1 MSDLY
6 DTDIVIWSE
15 RQAALLRRM
24 AAGERVNDQVDWEN
38 VAEEIEALGVSDRR
52 ELRNRVRTILVHLLK
67 LEVSPAAEPRP
78 GWRETV
84 REQRRQL
91 RTLLDESPSLRPTLP
106 AVLGSEL
113 PEARQQVIASLAD
126 HNEQPRLDP
135 AGLTYT
141 DDQVLDPWLP
151 DGPD

>member
-6 DTDIVIWSE
+6 DTDVVIWSE

-38 VAEEIEALGVSDRR
+38 VAEEIEALGISDRR
-52 ELRNRVRTILVHLLK
+52 ELRNRVRIILAHLLK
-67 LEVSPAAEPRP
+67 LQLSPAIEPRP

-91 RTLLDESPSLRPTLP
+91 RIVLDESPSLRPTLP
-106 AVLGSEL
+106 TVIGSEL

-126 HNEQPRLDP
+126 RKEQPRVDP

-141 DDQVLDPWLP
+141 EEQVFDPWLP
-151 DGPD
+151 DDCD